1 MNTHRRQ
8 RSRSRSRE
16 GALLAEAVVAL
27 AILAAVMLPLA
38 FSFLLETRHCRAA
51 YVKGV
56 AMEIVDGEME
66 ILAAGEWRAFQPG
79 RQPYPIR
86 VAAATN
92 LPPGD
97 FLLTLEA
104 RRARLEWI
112 PKKPGAGGTVMREA
126 VLR

>member
-1 MNTHRRQ
+1 MKPWGRQ
-8 RSRSRSRE
+8 KSRSRD

-38 FSFLLETRHCRAA
+38 FSFLLETRLCRAA
-51 YVKGV
+51 YFKGV

-79 RQPYPIR
+79 RQPYPIH
-86 VAAATN
+86 VPAATN
-92 LPPGD
+92 LPPGE

-104 RRARLEWI
+104 HRARLEWI
-112 PKKPGAGGTVMREA
+112 PKKHGAGGIVMREA

>member
-1 MNTHRRQ
+1 MKLAPGRTPH
-8 RSRSRSRE
+8 SRE

-27 AILAAVMLPLA
+27 AILAGVMLPLA
-38 FSFLLETRHCRAA
+38 FVFLQETRLCRAA
-51 YVKGV
+51 YFKGV

-79 RQPYPIR
+79 RQSYPVH

-92 LPPGD
+92 LPPGE
-97 FLLTLEA
+97 FQLTLDA

-112 PKKPGAGGTVMREA
+112 PKHHGAGGAVVRE
-126 VLR
+126 VNVR